1 MTIADLDKIVASLTP
16 NERRLFQRIFQFGVV
31 SGRLRPPPTMHP
43 WIEKHFGAVKEVAEQ
58 RVVKVTNVI
67 TFEGALFN
75 MLRGRR
81 PMDVEDGIDIGDRVL
96 EEEDHPCLLQ
106 DAMRNTPEDTFGRV
120 KGESCITA
128 SNVAKYDAFHGL
140 VVFQEH
146 NPLRFSREAI
156 IDYLE
161 TGWRWA
167 EKAHELDSSAKYYFF
182 IWNCLWKAGASL
194 VHGHAQVLLSHDT
207 HYAKIEALRRAA
219 LRYRAEYGSSYFE
232 DLYRVHLSLGLGL
245 EREGVRI
252 IASLS
257 PIKDKEIIL
266 LGQRL
271 DLSLEARIYEVL
283 ACLRDH
289 MHVTS
294 FNLALATP
302 PLGDTDEDWTGF
314 PVLVR
319 IVDRGDLKS
328 AASDI
333 GAMELYASSVI
344 SSDPFEVARLLKGCS
359 VEEAT

>member
-1 MTIADLDKIVASLTP
+1 MTITDLDRIVASLAP
-16 NERRLFQRIFQFGVV
+16 DERRLFQRIFHLSVV
-31 SGRLRPPPTMHP
+31 NGRLCAPQTMYP
-43 WIEKHFGAVKEVAEQ
+43 WIEEHFGSVKEVEEQ

-75 MLRGRR
+75 RLRGRR
-81 PMDVEDGIDIGDRVL
+81 PIEVEDGIDIGDRVL
-96 EEEDHPCLLQ
+96 EEEDHPSCLLQ
-106 DAMRNTPEDTFGRV
+106 DAMSNTPEDTFGRV
-120 KGESCITA
+120 AGESCITA
-128 SNVAKYDAFHGL
+128 SNIAKYDAFHGL

-146 NPLRFSREAI
+146 NPLRFSREVI

-182 IWNCLWKAGASL
+182 MWNCLWKAGASV

-207 HYAKIEALRRAA
+207 HYAKIEGLRRAS
-219 LRYRAEYGSSYFE
+219 LRYRAEYGSNYFE
-232 DLYRVHLSLGLGL
+232 DLYRVHFSLGLGL

-252 IASLS
+252 ISYLS
-257 PIKDKEIIL
+257 PIKDKEVIL
-266 LGQRL
+266 LGQHL
-271 DLSLEARIYEVL
+271 DFSLKARIYEVL
-283 ACLRDH
+283 ACLRDQ

-302 PLGDTDEDWTGF
+302 PLSQTEEDWTEF

-328 AASDI
+328 AASDM

-344 SSDPFEVARLLKGCS
+344 SSDPFEVAGLLKQCL
-359 VEEAT
+359 VEE

>member
-1 MTIADLDKIVASLTP
+1 MTIADLDKIVSSLTP
-16 NERRLFQRIFQFGVV
+16 DQRRLFQRIFHLSVV
-31 SGRLRPPPTMHP
+31 SGRLNPPPTMHP
-43 WIEKHFGAVKEVAEQ
+43 WIEEHFGSLEEVTEQ
-58 RVVKVTNVI
+58 RVVKVTNVV
-67 TFEGALFN
+67 TSEGALFN

-81 PMDVEDGIDIGDRVL
+81 PTDVEDGIDIGDRVL

-106 DAMRNTPEDTFGRV
+106 DAMSNTPEDIFGRV

-128 SNVAKYDAFHGL
+128 SNIAKYDAFHGL

-167 EKAHELDSSAKYYFF
+167 ERAHELDSSANYYFF

-194 VHGHAQVLLSHDT
+194 VHGHAQVLLSHDR

-219 LRYRAEYGSSYFE
+219 LRYRAEYGSAYFE
-232 DLYRVHLSLGLGL
+232 DLYRVHLSLGLAL
-245 EREGVRI
+245 ERQGVRI
-252 IASLS
+252 LSYLS
-257 PIKDKEIIL
+257 PIKDKEVIL

-271 DLSLEARIYEVL
+271 DLALKASIYEVL
-283 ACLRDH
+283 ACLRDQ
-289 MHVTS
+289 MHVAS

-302 PLGDTDEDWTGF
+302 PLGETEEDWTGF

-319 IVDRGDLKS
+319 IVDRGDLGS
-328 AASDI
+328 LASDV

-344 SSDPFEVARLLKGCS
+344 SSDPFEVARSLARCLAK
-359 VEEAT
+359 EPT

>member
-16 NERRLFQRIFQFGVV
+16 KERRLFQRIFQFSVV
-31 SGRLRPPPTMHP
+31 SGRLRPPSTMHP

-81 PMDVEDGIDIGDRVL
+81 PIDVGDGIDIGDRVL

-106 DAMRNTPEDTFGRV
+106 DAMSNTPEDIFGRV

-128 SNVAKYDAFHGL
+128 SNIAKYDAFHGL

-182 IWNCLWKAGASL
+182 MWNCLWKAGASL

-219 LRYRAEYGSSYFE
+219 LRYRAEYGADYFE
-232 DLYRVHLSLGLGL
+232 DLYRVHFSLGLGL

-252 IASLS
+252 ISSLS
-257 PIKDKEIIL
+257 PIKARPHACHL
-266 LGQRL
+266 L
-271 DLSLEARIYEVL
+271 
-283 ACLRDH
+283 
-289 MHVTS
+289 
-294 FNLALATP
+294 
-302 PLGDTDEDWTGF
+302 
-314 PVLVR
+314 
-319 IVDRGDLKS
+319 
-328 AASDI
+328 
-333 GAMELYASSVI
+333 
-344 SSDPFEVARLLKGCS
+344 
-359 VEEAT
+359 